1 LKVSFK
7 ATFAEDLKGLKE
19 KLLLARVNKLIETVE
34 RAGGL
39 MDLPKVKKLQGGDGY
54 YRIRLGDYRVGI
66 VSERDEVIF
75 VRILHR
81 KEIYRYFP

>member
-1 LKVSFK
+1 MKVSFK
-7 ATFAEDLKGLKE
+7 ATFAEDLKGLKD

-34 RAGGL
+34 RSGGL
-39 MDLPKVKKLQGGDGY
+39 MDLPNVKKLQGGDGY

-66 VSERDEVIF
+66 VSERGEVIF

>member
-1 LKVSFK
+1 MKVSFK

-19 KLLLARVNKLIETVE
+19 KPLLARVNKLIDAVE
-34 RAGGL
+34 HSDDLR
-39 MDLPKVKKLQGGDGY
+39 DLPNVKKLQGSAGY